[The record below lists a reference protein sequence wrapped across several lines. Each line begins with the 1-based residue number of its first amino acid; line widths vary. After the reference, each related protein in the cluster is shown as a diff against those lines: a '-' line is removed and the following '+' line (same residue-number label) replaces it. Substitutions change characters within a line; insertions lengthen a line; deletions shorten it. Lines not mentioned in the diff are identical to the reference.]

1 MKKIIKKNTVILIVF
16 CYLIL
21 IGISFLRPMI
31 LKVIM
36 DEGIIKKNIRLI
48 IYLSLSLRY
57 GTILSWGKM
66 Y

>member
-1 MKKIIKKNTVILIVF
+1 MEKVFWGRGRVMKKIIKKNTVILIVF

-48 IYLSLSLRY
+48 IYLSLYL
-57 GTILSWGKM
+57 
-66 Y
+66 